1 VCASL
6 YVGCVRVHANG
17 CIMHTDV
24 GDRNNASFAS
34 MLSTLLLVMPKAE
47 TVLAENDLIKNEL

>member
-1 VCASL
+1 
-6 YVGCVRVHANG
+6 
-17 CIMHTDV
+17 MHSDV